1 MKRVVTR
8 GGVAAQALVIAAI
21 ALLTAGYAAAGP
33 AGLLDMGAV
42 VAIAALLLVR
52 ARVRGEEP
60 HVVMKEKKVTDAG
73 FPGFG
78 SLASEMEW
86 AMLSRRHYER
96 STRPRLE
103 RLAVTLGRSLPA
115 EALTGEEGAGPGPDE
130 LGRLI
135 GRLEER

>member
-1 MKRVVTR
+1 MKRV
-8 GGVAAQALVIAAI
+8 AAIIAAI

-52 ARVRGEEP
+52 VRVRGGEP
-60 HVVMKEKKVTDAG
+60 HVVMTEKEVTDAG

-78 SLASEMEW
+78 SLVSEMEW

-103 RLAVTLGRSLPA
+103 RLAVTLGRTLPG
-115 EALTGEEGAGPGPDE
+115 EAYTDEEGTGPSPDE

-135 GRLEER
+135 DRLEER